1 MDAAP
6 KAYYEEG
13 VFPEVWDLPT
23 PPVKIRIPEGF
34 DPTNPAHAEAAK
46 QTYQKAYDMGELG
59 KAAQKYIGDI
69 EAKNVEYAA
78 NNTAVAE
85 YSQRIKRLEDEMK
98 RGTKPETSG
107 IRRFF
112 NTEGNPDVPLTA
124 KDYSAKMIAL
134 DAAKKGLASAEQKLK
149 QASETPS
156 PTVYEVQLP
165 QEAPAQE
172 TPAPQQTQVKPA
184 TEEAP
189 RQAVSAQ
196 RQRYEAIK
204 QGYLKQAQQFLGMP
218 NVDRMSVEAGL
229 KNAMAQL
236 DSEWKPEI
244 EEIDGIVYSVTA
256 PNKREM
262 VRDNIQLVKE
272 PFNDITQRI
281 RKNIENIDQI
291 EALRRAAEE
300 ASTAKGQDRAA
311 RIEALKASLKSINTA
326 ISGTSDALSQN
337 EYLRLGGSL
346 EAWNLIKA
354 MQPDSMANFF
364 TTNPGGFAKSV
375 EVLRNMTGSRM
386 VSHYNQAEKLAKKF
400 PVLKDLVPEK
410 PSYYSQITKGY
421 DQGQVIQKGQP
432 AAQQGTQVISKG
444 GSPYI
449 IKKAK

>member
-6 KAYYEEG
+6 KAYYEEA

-34 DPTNPAHAEAAK
+34 DPTNPAHVEAAQ

-172 TPAPQQTQVKPA
+172 SQAPQQTQVKPA
-184 TEEAP
+184 IEEAQQ
-189 RQAVSAQ
+189 QAVSPQ
-196 RQRYEAIK
+196 MQRYEAIK
-204 QGYLKQAQQFLGMP
+204 RDYLKQAQQLLSTPGVKRAD
-218 NVDRMSVEAGL
+218 VDAAY
-229 KNAMAQL
+229 KNAIAQL
-236 DSEWKPEI
+236 DSEWQPE
-244 EEIDGIVYSVTA
+244 EREINGVLYSYTA
-256 PNKREM
+256 PNKREV
-262 VRDNIQLVKE
+262 VRDNVNIVKQE
-272 PFNDITQRI
+272 FNDITQRI

-291 EALRRAAEE
+291 EALRKAAEE

-346 EAWNLIKA
+346 QAWNFITA

-375 EVLRNMTGSRM
+375 EVLRNMTGNRM
-386 VSHYNQAEKLAKKF
+386 VSAFKQADKIAGKY

-421 DQGQVIQKGQP
+421 DQGQVIERGQP

>member
-1 MDAAP
+1 MDGAP
-6 KAYYEEG
+6 KPYYEEA
-13 VFPEVWDLPT
+13 VFPEGWELPT
-23 PPVKIRIPEGF
+23 PPIKIRVPEGF
-34 DPTNPAHAEAAK
+34 DPNNLAHVEAAR
-46 QTYQKAYDMGELG
+46 QTYEKAYDPVQLNQTALTYLADIEGQGQRVAAQTQAVQSALKELEAAG
-59 KAAQKYIGDI
+59 NQRYVRTPSGRFERPTLSAKEAVQQNLAIAQAEKKLKAA
-69 EAKNVEYAA
+69 EA
-78 NNTAVAE
+78 
-85 YSQRIKRLEDEMK
+85 
-98 RGTKPETSG
+98 
-107 IRRFF
+107 
-112 NTEGNPDVPLTA
+112 
-124 KDYSAKMIAL
+124 
-134 DAAKKGLASAEQKLK
+134 GLAEANKPVES
-149 QASETPS
+149 
-156 PTVYEVQLP
+156 TVFEVQLP

-184 TEEAP
+184 TEEVP
-189 RQAVSAQ
+189 QQAVSPQ
-196 RQRYEAIK
+196 MQRYEAIK
-204 QGYLKQAQQFLGMP
+204 RDYLKQAQQLLSTPGVKRAD
-218 NVDRMSVEAGL
+218 VDAAY
-229 KNAMAQL
+229 KNAIAQL
-236 DSEWKPEI
+236 DSEWQPE
-244 EEIDGIVYSVTA
+244 EREINGVLYSYTA
-256 PNKREM
+256 PNKREV
-262 VRDNIQLVKE
+262 VRDNVNIVKQE
-272 PFNDITQRI
+272 FNDITQRI

-291 EALRRAAEE
+291 EALRKAAEE

-346 EAWNLIKA
+346 QAWNFITA

-375 EVLRNMTGSRM
+375 EVLRNMTGNRM
-386 VSHYNQAEKLAKKF
+386 VSAFKQADKIAGKY

>member
-34 DPTNPAHAEAAK
+34 DPTNPAHVEAAQ

-172 TPAPQQTQVKPA
+172 TPAPQQAQVKPA
-184 TEEAP
+184 IEETP
-189 RQAVSAQ
+189 QQAVSPQ
-196 RQRYEAIK
+196 MQRYEAIK
-204 QGYLKQAQQFLGMP
+204 RDYLKQAQQLLSTPGVKRAD
-218 NVDRMSVEAGL
+218 VDAAY
-229 KNAMAQL
+229 KNAIAQL
-236 DSEWKPEI
+236 DSEWQPE
-244 EEIDGIVYSVTA
+244 EREINGVLYSYTA
-256 PNKREM
+256 PNKREV
-262 VRDNIQLVKE
+262 VRDNVNLVKGQFDE
-272 PFNDITQRI
+272 NVKSINRTMEGVGHIDAI
-281 RKNIENIDQI
+281 RQT
-291 EALRRAAEE
+291 AEE
-300 ASTAKGQDRAA
+300 AAKLTGVERSA
-311 RIEALKASLKSINTA
+311 RIEALLDSLKAVNSGVV
-326 ISGTSDALSQN
+326 GTSDALQQA
-337 EYLRLGGSL
+337 EYKRLGGSL
-346 EAWNLIKA
+346 EVWDLMASLK
-354 MQPDSMANFF
+354 PDSLVKFSQR
-364 TTNPGGFAKSV
+364 NPEGFAKSM
-375 EVLRNMTGSRM
+375 EILRNMAGRRM
-386 VSHYNQAEKLAKKF
+386 VGHFNQAEKLAKQY
-400 PVLKDLVPEK
+400 PVFKPLIPDK
-410 PSYYSQITKGY
+410 PSYYNQIVGVN
-421 DQGQVIQKGQP
+421 DQRQIIERGQP

-444 GSPYI
+444 GSQYI

>member
-1 MDAAP
+1 MDGAP
-6 KAYYEEG
+6 KPYYEEA
-13 VFPEVWDLPT
+13 VFPEGWELPT
-23 PPVKIRIPEGF
+23 PPIKIRIPEGF
-34 DPTNPAHAEAAK
+34 DPNNPTHVEAAQ
-46 QTYQKAYDMGELG
+46 QTYQKAYDPVQLNQTALTYLADIEGQGQRVAAQTQAVQSALKELEVVG
-59 KAAQKYIGDI
+59 KQKYVPTTSGRFERPTLSAKEAVQQNLAIAQAEKKLKAA
-69 EAKNVEYAA
+69 EA
-78 NNTAVAE
+78 
-85 YSQRIKRLEDEMK
+85 
-98 RGTKPETSG
+98 
-107 IRRFF
+107 
-112 NTEGNPDVPLTA
+112 
-124 KDYSAKMIAL
+124 
-134 DAAKKGLASAEQKLK
+134 GLAEANKPIES
-149 QASETPS
+149 
-156 PTVYEVQLP
+156 TVFEVQLP

-172 TPAPQQTQVKPA
+172 GQAPQQEQAQPA
-184 TEEAP
+184 IEEAP

-204 QGYLKQAQQFLGMP
+204 QSYLKQAQQFLGMP
-218 NVDRMSVEAGL
+218 KVNRMSVEAGL

-421 DQGQVIQKGQP
+421 DQGQVIQRGQP

-444 GSPYI
+444 GSQYI

>member
-6 KAYYEEG
+6 KASYEEG
-13 VFPEVWDLPT
+13 VFPEGWELPT
-23 PPVKIRIPEGF
+23 PPIKIRVPEGF
-34 DPTNPAHAEAAK
+34 DPNNPAHVEAAR
-46 QTYQKAYDMGELG
+46 QTYQKAYDPVQLNQTALTYLADIEGQG
-59 KAAQKYIGDI
+59 QRVAAQTQAVQSALKELDAVGKQKY
-69 EAKNVEYAA
+69 VP
-78 NNTAVAE
+78 T
-85 YSQRIKRLEDEMK
+85 
-98 RGTKPETSG
+98 TSG
-107 IRRFF
+107 RF
-112 NTEGNPDVPLTA
+112 ERPPL
-124 KDYSAKMIAL
+124 SAKEAAQQNLAIAK
-134 DAAKKGLASAEQKLK
+134 AKEKLKTAEAGLAEANKPIES
-149 QASETPS
+149 
-156 PTVYEVQLP
+156 TVFEVQLP

-172 TPAPQQTQVKPA
+172 GQAPQQVQARPA
-184 TEEAP
+184 IEEAP

-346 EAWNLIKA
+346 QAWNFITA

-375 EVLRNMTGSRM
+375 EVLRNMTGNRM
-386 VSHYNQAEKLAKKF
+386 VSAFNQAEKLAKKF

-421 DQGQVIQKGQP
+421 DQGKVIQKGQP
-432 AAQQGTQVISKG
+432 AAQQPSQPIVTKSGTGFEIR
-444 GSPYI
+444 
-449 IKKAK
+449 KK

>member
-98 RGTKPETSG
+98 RGTKPEISG

-165 QEAPAQE
+165 QETPAQE
-172 TPAPQQTQVKPA
+172 GQAPQQTQVKPA
-184 TEEAP
+184 IEEVP
-189 RQAVSAQ
+189 QQTVSPQ

-204 QGYLKQAQQFLGMP
+204 RDYLKQAQQLLSTPGVKRAD
-218 NVDRMSVEAGL
+218 VDAAY
-229 KNAMAQL
+229 KNAIAQL
-236 DSEWKPEI
+236 DSEWQPEQQ
-244 EEIDGIVYSVTA
+244 EINGILYSYTT
-256 PNKREM
+256 PNKPEM
-262 VRDNIQLVKE
+262 VRDNVNIVKQE
-272 PFNDITQRI
+272 FNEITQRI

-291 EALRRAAEE
+291 EALRRTAEE

-311 RIEALKASLKSINTA
+311 RIEALKASLKSINNA
-326 ISGTSDALSQN
+326 IGGTPDALSQN
-337 EYLRLGGSL
+337 EYLRLGGPL
-346 EAWNLIKA
+346 EAWNFIKA

-386 VSHYNQAEKLAKKF
+386 VSAFNQADKIAGKY

-421 DQGQVIQKGQP
+421 DQGQVIERGQP

-444 GSPYI
+444 GSQYF